1 MAVKTLTINGVP
13 VSADEEESILQ
24 AATDAG
30 IEIPT
35 LCHLEGLGEVAA
47 CRVCLVEI
55 AGSPKLF
62 PACST
67 KVAEGMEVQTNT
79 ERLQKYRKMIV
90 ELLFAE
96 RNHVCA
102 VCVSNGHCELQDLAS
117 DLDVTHVRFPYK
129 FPNVS
134 VDASHPWFV
143 LDQNRC
149 VLCVRCVRV
158 CDEVEGAHVWD
169 VMGRGVGSRVI
180 TDLNQPWGESEYCTS
195 CGKCVNVCP
204 TGALSIKG
212 KAVGEMEK
220 RRDFLPYLIRNRK
233 EQSHE

>member
-67 KVAEGMEVQTNT
+67 RIAEGMEVQTDT
-79 ERLQKYRKMIV
+79 ERLRKYRKMIV

-102 VCVSNGHCELQDLAS
+102 VCVTNGHSELQDLAG
-117 DLDVTHVRFPYK
+117 DLGVMNVRFPYK

-134 VDASHPWFV
+134 VDASHAWFV
-143 LDQNRC
+143 LDHNRC
-149 VLCVRCVRV
+149 VLCTRCVRV
-158 CDEVEGAHVWD
+158 CDEIEGAHVWD
-169 VMGRGVGSRVI
+169 VMGRGAGSRVI
-180 TDLNQPWGESEYCTS
+180 TDLNQPWGESETCTS

-204 TGALSIKG
+204 TGALSVKG
-212 KAVGEMEK
+212 KAVAEMVK
-220 RRDFLPYLIRNRK
+220 RRDFLPYLVRNRK
-233 EQSHE
+233 EQL